1 VPFTTFERNDFVS
14 ILHEKPFGNVAHE
27 LINLINFEFNLL
39 VKLSVELG
47 YVFLSLRL

>member
-14 ILHEKPFGNVAHE
+14 ILHEKPFGNVA
-27 LINLINFEFNLL
+27 INLINFEFNLL

-47 YVFLSLRL
+47 YVFLGLRL